1 MSDDTVPGQLDAI
14 LVRLEKGD
22 DRMNQA
28 DVARAEMNVKLDS
41 TVTKLDQHD
50 LKLDA
55 LISAVAENTAV
66 TNVVKDGL
74 TTARVGRTVLIWV
87 GGVVAA
93 VASIWGALVAF
104 WPHHHP

>member
-1 MSDDTVPGQLDAI
+1 MNDETVPGQLDAI
-14 LVRLEKGD
+14 IARLEKGD
-22 DRMNQA
+22 LRMNQA
-28 DVARAEMNVKLDS
+28 DIDRTAMGVKIDS

-55 LISAVAENTAV
+55 LITAMAENTAV
-66 TNVVKDGL
+66 TTTVKDAL

-93 VASIWGALVAF
+93 IAGIWGALV
-104 WPHHHP
+104 HHP